1 MVAIADG
8 AAAVLTSSRPA
19 FWPFSLVAVALTL
32 IGMAAGCR
40 RGSEGPAIPPANP
53 GNLVLGIV
61 HMMHWFVVIPWVT
74 LKMALFPKK
83 LVWAK
88 TAHGELIPSS
98 SSYAEYDIAT
108 QVLNRT
114 PEEET
119 IIASEGGGL

>member
-1 MVAIADG
+1 
-8 AAAVLTSSRPA
+8 
-19 FWPFSLVAVALTL
+19 
-32 IGMAAGCR
+32 
-40 RGSEGPAIPPANP
+40 
-53 GNLVLGIV
+53 
-61 HMMHWFVVIPWVT
+61 MMHWFVVIPWVT

-88 TAHGELIPSS
+88 TAHGELISS
-98 SSYAEYDIAT
+98 SSNYAEYDLAT